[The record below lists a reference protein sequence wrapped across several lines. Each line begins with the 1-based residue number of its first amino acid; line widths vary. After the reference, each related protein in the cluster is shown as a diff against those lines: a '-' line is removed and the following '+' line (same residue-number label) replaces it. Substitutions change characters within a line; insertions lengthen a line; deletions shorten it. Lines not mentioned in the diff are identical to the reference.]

1 MLLTNFREDFS
12 SFRNQVSLSPPLRFT
27 ASLTHFVSFAT
38 LLTPFTL
45 SYNPNWQYDGG
56 VNDVP
61 GVEGGVAAHSVYD
74 PKTGKTVITT
84 GVSAT
89 AKRKGQIG
97 ALMANAARMEE
108 VMQRE
113 KAKLGKTKRQTNAKY
128 GW

>member
-1 MLLTNFREDFS
+1 M
-12 SFRNQVSLSPPLRFT
+12 
-27 ASLTHFVSFAT
+27 A
-38 LLTPFTL
+38 
-45 SYNPNWQYDGG
+45 
-56 VNDVP
+56 P
-61 GVEGGVAAHSVYD
+61 GVYD
-74 PKTGKTVITT
+74 PKTGRTVMG

-108 VMQRE
+108 VMQRD